1 MSLKKLIPI
10 RSSESAPLRTKYG
23 LLEWTILEP
32 NTRSCLRKKSTLQR
46 SRYRKEVDL

>member
-32 NTRSCLRKKSTLQR
+32 NTRSCLRKKVLF
-46 SRYRKEVDL
+46 KDLVTEKR